1 MKRANHAKR
10 FPQLIASCLLAG
22 LITATSL
29 LVPTTPA
36 QAADRYFLDISI
48 TEDLTQYTSQWIGEK
63 PTFSK
68 KYKTQNSNTICQKY
82 TSETNIAFK
91 KYAKNNIEQFGLVD
105 RKVRK
110 CQLVGSHFF
119 IDSSAKSSED
129 LLKKATSPH
138 ALKLT
143 DKHELVHRQ
152 MVTPT
157 KLDLVFREVGKRDD
171 IGYMRVTLPGK
182 IKSVTP
188 NIGKISGN
196 TWTLEEPPI
205 ADEIPMLE
213 KSGEIVTITAERYD
227 SKLGLILK
235 ITIPAAV
242 VIAAACVVLL
252 GRRNRKGKQLNPS
265 R

>member
-1 MKRANHAKR
+1 MKLANLAKR
-10 FPQLIASCLLAG
+10 FPRLLASCLLAG
-22 LITATSL
+22 LVTATSL
-29 LVPTTPA
+29 LLATTPV
-36 QAADRYFLDISI
+36 QAADRYFLDTSI

-68 KYKTQNSNTICQKY
+68 QYKTQDSNTICQKY

-91 KYAKNNIEQFGLVD
+91 KYAKKNIEQFGLVD

-119 IDSSAKSSED
+119 VDSSAKSSED
-129 LLKKATSPH
+129 LLKKATSPYVKI
-138 ALKLT
+138 A
-143 DKHELVHRQ
+143 DKNEMVVRQ
-152 MVTPT
+152 TVTPT
-157 KLDLVFREVGKRDD
+157 KLDLVFREVGKRDG
-171 IGYMRVTLPGK
+171 IGYIRVTVPGK

-205 ADEIPMLE
+205 ADEIPKLE

-235 ITIPAAV
+235 ITIPAVV

-252 GRRNRKGKQLNPS
+252 GRRNRKKKQSNPS
-265 R
+265 I